1 MKKRNKEHIATE
13 LRPLDEIIASLDEK
27 RKRAATV
34 IARIER
40 VVPLPNEARILDI
53 GAASGCFVAAC
64 LELGF
69 RCEGIEPWEDARLT
83 AEELGRRLG
92 LRIRLL
98 PGSAEDIPFDAAS
111 FDMVHASEVM
121 EHVADVEK
129 AFAEAYRVLKP
140 GGVFWFS
147 SVSSICPRQT
157 EIRGFPLFGWY
168 PNSLKRG
175 IMNWAKEKKP
185 HLVGYTK
192 TPAVNWFTPWK
203 VRSLL
208 AKQGFRKVYDRWDLR
223 GENEGGGIYRAT
235 LRAVRSSSVTKLLAD
250 VVVQSCSYAAVK

>member
-1 MKKRNKEHIATE
+1 MKSKKEHIATE
-13 LRPLDEIIASLDEK
+13 LRPLDDIVASLGEK
-27 RKRAATV
+27 KKRAATV
-34 IARIER
+34 MARIGSI
-40 VVPLPNEARILDI
+40 VPLPDDARILDI
-53 GAASGCFVAAC
+53 GAASGGFVAAC
-64 LELGF
+64 LELGY
-69 RCEGIEPWEDARLT
+69 RCEGIEPWDAARLT

-92 LRIRLL
+92 LRIRLF
-98 PGSAEDIPFDAAS
+98 PGSAEEIPFEAAS
-111 FDMVHASEVM
+111 FDVVHASEVM

-168 PNSLKRG
+168 PDPLKRR
-175 IMNWAKEKKP
+175 IMNWAKTKKP
-185 HLVGYTK
+185 RLVGYTK
-192 TPAVNWFTPWK
+192 TPAVNWFTPWQ

-208 AKQGFRKVYDRWDLR
+208 ERQGFKKIYDRWDLR
-223 GENEGGGIYRAT
+223 QESEGGRAYRTA
-235 LRAVRSSSVTKLLAD
+235 LRAVRSSPITKLLAD